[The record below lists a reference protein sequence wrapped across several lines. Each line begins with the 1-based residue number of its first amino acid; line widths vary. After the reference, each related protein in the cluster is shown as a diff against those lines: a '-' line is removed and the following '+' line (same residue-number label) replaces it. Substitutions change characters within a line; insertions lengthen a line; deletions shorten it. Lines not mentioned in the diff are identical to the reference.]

1 MSGKSFLVDLT
12 KCTACRGCQ
21 VACKQWNGLPAEQ
34 TRNWGSHQNPKD
46 LSYNTYKVVR
56 FEETVVKGALNWLFM
71 PEQCRHCVEPPCM
84 AAAEGADP
92 QAIVRDHMTG
102 AVLFTDRTAKLNFQ
116 EIKEACPYNIPRQDP
131 KTKKLS
137 KCTMCIDRV
146 YDGLLP
152 ACVLSCP
159 TGAMAFGDRDEM
171 LALAAKRLAA
181 AKKKYPDALLV
192 NAEDV
197 RVIYLCAVDP
207 KLYYKFMLVDASGSL
222 PGYTRK
228 EALAT
233 LLKPLRSLTSV

>member
-1 MSGKSFLVDLT
+1 M
-12 KCTACRGCQ
+12 
-21 VACKQWNGLPAEQ
+21 
-34 TRNWGSHQNPKD
+34 
-46 LSYNTYKVVR
+46 
-56 FEETVVKGALNWLFM
+56 LFRSL
-71 PEQCRHCVEPPCM
+71 Q
-84 AAAEGADP
+84 
-92 QAIVRDHMTG
+92 
-102 AVLFTDRTAKLNFQ
+102 
-116 EIKEACPYNIPRQDP
+116 
-131 KTKKLS
+131 
-137 KCTMCIDRV
+137 
-146 YDGLLP
+146 